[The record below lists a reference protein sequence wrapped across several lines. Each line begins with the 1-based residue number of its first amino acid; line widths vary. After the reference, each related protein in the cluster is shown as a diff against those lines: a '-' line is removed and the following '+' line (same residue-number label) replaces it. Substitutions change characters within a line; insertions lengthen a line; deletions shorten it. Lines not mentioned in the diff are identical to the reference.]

1 MFIIIEM
8 EPAPGLP
15 RLVNIVIFREFVPYE
30 RLMCNE
36 LRRLSCAQGI
46 RQLFV
51 VMNPAAEVVR
61 LVGDILYIPGAESVG
76 GILHKTVEAMRYC
89 LQNIPFDFLIR
100 SNSSTVIDFAALAPV
115 LAELD
120 SKVIT
125 YASTQWFHIREAP
138 GDYDEVWGGLPP
150 APAPGAAPPL
160 HTFASG
166 TNIMLSRPAVE
177 HLVSHPV
184 GPDVRFADDVSIGD
198 MLLRVCEPCQLKPAM
213 QWDSDAPGATVYRN
227 RKEEDRSVDVQRMQK
242 IVDRLV
248 GAAGPY

>member
-1 MFIIIEM
+1 MLIIIGM
-8 EPAPGLP
+8 EPASGLP
-15 RLVNIVIFREFVPYE
+15 RLVNIVIFREFVPHE

-51 VMNPAAEVVR
+51 VMSPAAEGVR

-89 LQNIPFDFLIR
+89 LQCIPFDFLIR
-100 SNSSTVIDFAALAPV
+100 SNISTVVDFAALAPV

-120 SKVIT
+120 AGAIT

-138 GDYDEVWGGLPP
+138 PGDVDEVWGGLPP
-150 APAPGAAPPL
+150 AAAGADQPL

-166 TNIMLSRPAVE
+166 TNIVLSRPAVE
-177 HLVSHPV
+177 YLISHPIA
-184 GPDVRFADDVSIGD
+184 PNARIADDVSIGD

-213 QWDSDAPGATVYRN
+213 QWDNDTPGATVYRN
-227 RKEEDRSVDVQRMQK
+227 RKEDDRDVDVQRMQK
-242 IVDRLV
+242 TVDRLV